1 MRRVVAAALA
11 VPVLQAAYAALCR
24 FLLRRAAGR
33 LMAGD
38 VDAFLRFYAD
48 DAELSFP
55 GGSSWG
61 RVYRGKAEIRGFL
74 ERFLRVGIS
83 GEVHEILVT
92 GPPWDTTAC
101 VRFTDRALGSDGAPV
116 YENRTM
122 ILLKSRWGKV
132 VSEEIFEDTERT
144 AAFDRYLELNEPR
157 VTPAA
162 LKSF

>member
-1 MRRVVAAALA
+1 MRRVVAGALA
-11 VPVLQAAYAALCR
+11 LPALQALYSAVFR

-38 VDAFLRFYAD
+38 VDAFLRFYAN

-116 YENRTM
+116 YENRAM
-122 ILLKSRWGKV
+122 ILLRSRWGKV

>member
-1 MRRVVAAALA
+1 MRRVVAGALA
-11 VPVLQAAYAALCR
+11 LPALQALYSAVFG

-116 YENRTM
+116 YENRAM

>member
-1 MRRVVAAALA
+1 MRRVVAGALA
-11 VPVLQAAYAALCR
+11 LPALQALYSAV
-24 FLLRRAAGR
+24 FG
-33 LMAGD
+33 
-38 VDAFLRFYAD
+38 
-48 DAELSFP
+48 
-55 GGSSWG
+55 
-61 RVYRGKAEIRGFL
+61 
-74 ERFLRVGIS
+74 FLRVGIS